1 MKSHNDRLSLTGLVM
16 SKELSKSYCLVFCLM
31 AALSSH
37 SEWTG
42 SAFAQTTAGTAPFI
56 APVFNS
62 ETQGRSSFL
71 RIYNPESTSRTATLR
86 LIDDVSGQVLG
97 GFVTT
102 VPAWTSQQ
110 YEVNELESQADSP
123 IIPAG
128 IGQYSV
134 EVSGEA
140 SFKGFAQHVIWNEEG
155 GSLTNI
161 SGCGADRARTRYVG
175 NVHTQLLTDF
185 PSQLVIHNTG
195 VTGSTA
201 FLGITGGQINKF
213 ISFWGSPVIP
223 AQGSMTFNVNDI
235 LDEVEFV
242 PEAGEFHVNF
252 YLYHNEF
259 VGYVQHIVDNTES
272 AVLTNMTENCHIDGS
287 DVDSGAI
294 TPPASLQLDPFFQKY
309 VDADGFPVVGSARV
323 SAQALQ
329 NASDVIVH
337 MLAARTDLRQSLA
350 DEGSFFVVIAEIE
363 WASEMPGLEHLR
375 RNATAT
381 TEDGS
386 AREVDGIR
394 GLSGNRSNGKKYALT
409 GEEDLLRRLTSYSN
423 AVPEETVRVT
433 MHETAH
439 MIHDAIQTVDND
451 LYERIDD
458 AYDAAVSAGRWPDQY
473 ITVNVAEYWAVG
485 TVVWFNVAFE
495 TEVRPQNT
503 REELLEHDPVL
514 HALLAEVY
522 PEDYIPGFDRYPNPS
537 EQTQSSEPQSSVTG
551 AVIPRHLVPLTRNYQ

>member
-1 MKSHNDRLSLTGLVM
+1 MMKSHNDRLSLTGLVM
-16 SKELSKSYCLVFCLM
+16 SKELSKSHCLVFCLM

-37 SEWTG
+37 PEWMG

-71 RIYNPESTSRTATLR
+71 RIYNPESTSRTATVR

-97 GFVTT
+97 SFVAT
-102 VPAWTSQQ
+102 VPGWTSQQ
-110 YEVNELESQADSP
+110 YEVNELESQADMP

-128 IGQYSV
+128 MGQYSV
-134 EVSGEA
+134 AVSGEA

-185 PSQLVIHNTG
+185 PSQLVVHNTG

-213 ISFWGSPVIP
+213 ISFWQSPVIP

-252 YLYHNEF
+252 YLHHNEL
-259 VGYVQHIVDNTES
+259 VGYVQHIVDNTKS

-329 NASDVIVH
+329 SAASVISH
-337 MLAARTDLRQSLA
+337 MLSARTDLRQSLINQEA
-350 DEGSFFVVIAEIE
+350 YYVIMAENE
-363 WASEMPGLEHLR
+363 WLSEVPGLEYVTRKPTGDGREWDQLR
-375 RNATAT
+375 GFGGVKKKGKLFA
-381 TEDGS
+381 GS
-386 AREVDGIR
+386 
-394 GLSGNRSNGKKYALT
+394 N
-409 GEEDLLRRLTSYSN
+409 EEDLLRRPTSRAI
-423 AVPEETVRVT
+423 AVPVHTIHTAV
-433 MHETAH
+433 HEFAH
-439 MIHDAIQTVDND
+439 QIHVQAIQTVDND
-451 LYERIDD
+451 LYERIND
-458 AYDAAVSAGRWPDQY
+458 AYDAAVSADLWTGEY
-473 ITVNVAEYWAVG
+473 INVNAQEYWGVG
-485 TVVWFNVAFE
+485 TNMWFNVNFE
-495 TEVRPQNT
+495 TEGKPQNT